1 MQSGVTCNTEACPID
16 CNGTWS
22 EYTCSASCGGGTESR
37 TFSRTVVPANGG
49 KTCEEVFEVPD
60 ISIANNV

>member
-22 EYTCSASCGGGTESR
+22 EYTCSASCGSGTESR
-37 TFSRTVVPANGG
+37 TFSRTVVPAFDG
-49 KTCEEVFEVPD
+49 KTCDEVFEVPD
-60 ISIANNV
+60 NSIVNNV